1 MGSAVRVCLQNA
13 PNRTYEYGKGCI
25 VKRAMILLTAVL
37 VCATGGPGL
46 AGAQDNEPTMTLH
59 AAARAGDLEQLKAHI
74 ARGANLD
81 QQDELGFTPI
91 YCAVSAVRLEAARLL
106 LDSRAN
112 PNGSGPDGL
121 TPLIVASSI
130 GRKDLIELLLAKG
143 ANIEWRDRQQR
154 TALHVAVSCGQLE
167 VVKVLVN
174 AGADVNGAGRG
185 QTPLSIAMQRNKTDI
200 ADYLRQQGAQ
210 ETVQVS
216 PYGGYEGAYEQT
228 MPQET
233 GPYRGPSGPVGLQI
247 DPNQIQEQ
255 MKEFEGL
262 APALAAVDQNSA
274 SEQRAWVMRR
284 LDNRSSLLGAVE
296 KQFGEEM
303 AFVKN
308 IATEEKAQQTVRAI
322 DELTAARKE
331 RYEAIDDALREQRR
345 EMLLESRGARGS
357 YPGRGRPSRGA
368 AMQDGPSPYGGYP
381 DRAAVPPGEEDPN
394 GPQLDQQ
401 TQSQMQAWVSAK
413 PDDKRSLLDATH
425 SVDLAELGALHKVAI
440 EEQAKKTGV
449 AIMALMMVREQRI
462 AKIVLR
468 WQEEDERMQRM
479 QERYGT
485 QDSMAG
491 RRGRRR

>member
-1 MGSAVRVCLQNA
+1 
-13 PNRTYEYGKGCI
+13 
-25 VKRAMILLTAVL
+25 MILLAAVL
-37 VCATGGPGL
+37 VCVTGGPGL
-46 AGAQDNEPTMTLH
+46 AGAQDNEPTMSLH

-91 YCAVSAVRLEAARLL
+91 YCAVSAVRLEAVRLL

-112 PNGSGPDGL
+112 PNGSGPEGL
-121 TPLIVASSI
+121 TPLIIASSI

-154 TALHVAVSCGQLE
+154 TPLHIAVYSGQLE
-167 VVKVLVN
+167 VVKLLVN

-185 QTPLSIAMQRNKTDI
+185 RTPLSIAMQRNKTEI

-210 ETVQVS
+210 ETMQVS
-216 PYGGYEGAYEQT
+216 PYGDYQGAYDQT
-228 MPQET
+228 TPPEA
-233 GPYRGPSGPVGLQI
+233 GPYRGPSGPMDLQI

-262 APALAAVDQNSA
+262 APALAAVDENSA
-274 SEQRAWVMRR
+274 NEQRAWVTRR
-284 LDNRSSLLGAVE
+284 RDNRSSLLGAVE
-296 KQFGEEM
+296 KQFGQEM
-303 AFVKN
+303 AFVKS
-308 IATEEKAQQTVRAI
+308 IATEEKAQQTVQAI
-322 DELTAARKE
+322 DELTATRKE

-345 EMLLESRGARGS
+345 QTLLESRGARGG

-368 AMQDGPSPYGGYP
+368 AMHDGTPPYGGYP

-394 GPQLDQQ
+394 GPQLDQH
-401 TQSQMQAWVSAK
+401 TQSQIQAWVSAR

-425 SVDLAELGALHKVAI
+425 SVDLAELGALHEVAL
-440 EEQAKKTGV
+440 EEQAKKTSV
-449 AIMALMMVREQRI
+449 VIMALMMVREQRI
-462 AKIVLR
+462 AKIVLE

-485 QDSMAG
+485 QGTQDPMAG